1 MQVGVMKQTKLTIA
15 DIARKGG
22 VSKATVSRVLN
33 NRPYVEKATR
43 NKVLAIIEET
53 GFVPH
58 HSATSLAGGKTNI
71 LGLLVPSLANPY
83 SLTVIQGVAEKV
95 AGKNLDLMLYTTG
108 LSEKNQKKFLER
120 LSKNAVDGLIV
131 LLPRES
137 TNFESELFSSDLPL
151 VLIDHRSIN
160 ADLPSIAVTN
170 EKGGFDATEYL
181 ISLGHT
187 KIGFIA
193 GLLAFGCSVER
204 LDGYKKG
211 LEKYNLP
218 FCEEYVVEG
227 DFTEASGYRGA
238 KELMLLPTPPTALF
252 CSNDDMAIG
261 AMQALE
267 EMGKRIPGD
276 VSIIGFDDSPRA
288 TLAFP
293 RLTTIRQPLYQ
304 MGESAA
310 NLVVDLINGKSVAK
324 KCIVLKTELIVRD
337 SCAELSKVKK

>member
-1 MQVGVMKQTKLTIA
+1 MKHSKLTIA

-43 NKVLAIIEET
+43 ERVLAIIEET

-58 HSATSLAGGKTNI
+58 HSAISLAGGKTNI

-108 LSEKNQKKFLER
+108 LSEKNQKKFLQR
-120 LSKNAVDGLIV
+120 LSKNVVDGLIV

-137 TNFESELFSSDLPL
+137 TSFEEELFSRDLPI
-151 VLIDHRSIN
+151 VLIDHRSIDS
-160 ADLPSIAVTN
+160 DLPTIAVTN
-170 EKGGFDATEYL
+170 EKGGFDATEHL
-181 ISLGHT
+181 ISLGHSE
-187 KIGFIA
+187 IA
-193 GLLAFGCSVER
+193 IITGLLDFGCSIER
-204 LDGYKKG
+204 LDGYKEG
-211 LEKYNLP
+211 LEKYSLP
-218 FCEEYVVEG
+218 FREEYVMVG
-227 DFTEASGYRGA
+227 DFTEASGYKGA
-238 KELMLLPTPPTALF
+238 QELMELPEPPTAIF

-267 EMGKRIPGD
+267 EMGKRIPED
-276 VSIIGFDDSPRA
+276 ISIVGFDDSPRA
-288 TLAFP
+288 VLASP

-310 NLVVDLINGKSVAK
+310 NMVVDLINGRNIKEA
-324 KCIVLKTELIVRD
+324 CEVLKTELIVRD
-337 SCAELSKVKK
+337 SCAKPSKLKK